1 MGHVID
7 YIATSPAPAAKLT
20 AEQTAFLAAVS
31 DLKNAFYRGR
41 KFVLR
46 EEFVFVDES
55 LYEWAASRLLAI
67 VSEMRFRASESP
79 ESYFMPEVS
88 FMEKENGD
96 EYDSMTVVLPS
107 HDAELPHRV
116 HIRNKVYPF

>member
-7 YIATSPAPAAKLT
+7 YITASPAPAAKLT
-20 AEQTAFLAAVS
+20 AEQAAFLSAVS
-31 DLKNAFYRGR
+31 ELKNAFYRGR

-55 LYEWAASRLLAI
+55 LYEWAASHLLAL

-79 ESYFMPEVS
+79 ELYFSPEVS
-88 FMEKENGD
+88 FLEKENGD
-96 EYDSMTVVLPS
+96 EYEAVTVTLSSDDP
-107 HDAELPHRV
+107 ELPHRI
-116 HIRNKVYPF
+116 HIRNKTYPF